1 MLEPRAASSS
11 GTAMSSSSSS
21 SSISDGVRGRFS
33 DGRTPGSQ
41 TLEPEPGGVSD
52 SEFGSSFA
60 RSESSSGDLEEIGE
74 EAMMRRDAPGEHLLG
89 ALR

>member
-1 MLEPRAASSS
+1 MLEPMAAWSS
-11 GTAMSSSSSS
+11 GTAMSS

-41 TLEPEPGGVSD
+41 TLEPEPGGVSV

-60 RSESSSGDLEEIGE
+60 RSESSGDLEEMGE
-74 EAMMRRDAPGEHLLG
+74 EAMMSLDAPGEHLLG
-89 ALR
+89 ALRWK